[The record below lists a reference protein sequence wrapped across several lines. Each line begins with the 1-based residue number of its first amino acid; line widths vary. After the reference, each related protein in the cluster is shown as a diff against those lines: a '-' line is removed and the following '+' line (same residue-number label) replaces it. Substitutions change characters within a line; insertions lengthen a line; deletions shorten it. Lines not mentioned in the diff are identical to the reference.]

1 VSHKK
6 KLPIKKPDSFFRK
19 IWNNVFNVMKNNGW
33 KTTIESIIYFFATAK
48 EFKKNPTILN
58 ASTLALSIAKIG
70 VQDYTPY
77 FDEIISNFGY
87 IEIFDSRISNIIV
100 ECLGEEEREKISLN
114 SGHNNEVVIK
124 LKNYPVCWLMT
135 GKDKKNLS
143 TSIYVHPDHV
153 DEFLSYVR
161 EIIWERYHRSNLV
174 IYSKRKEDFWNI
186 EEDKYAGA
194 QPSML
199 SANLAEDIKKFVA
212 AGVPRSLLLWGK
224 PGTGKSTAVREICQI
239 LGFRY
244 LRFRV
249 EQMSEFKTDSME
261 QLIKLFSPE
270 AIIVDDFDRT
280 YEQSELLEMLE
291 LFHSMGVKCFMATVN
306 DLGKLEDAIVR
317 PGRID
322 EIVEFN
328 KLDDV
333 AVHTILQAS
342 GFDDV
347 FEEVQN
353 WPVAYIQE
361 YCLRRKILGKD
372 RATESITQLSERINK
387 VSRGTSELLRPDPS
401 RSDDDVDP
409 ILHKGFGLLRD

>member
-1 VSHKK
+1 MVG
-6 KLPIKKPDSFFRK
+6 KPPLK
-19 IWNNVFNVMKNNGW
+19 AL
-33 KTTIESIIYFFATAK
+33 SIFFATAK
-48 EFKKNPTILN
+48 EFRKNPTILN

-77 FDEIISNFGY
+77 FDEIIGNFGY
-87 IEIFDSRISNIIV
+87 VEIFDSRISNIII
-100 ECLGEEEREKISLN
+100 ECLSHEDREKISLN
-114 SGHNNEVVIK
+114 SGHQNEVVIK

-135 GKDKKNLS
+135 GRDKKNLA
-143 TSIYVHPDHV
+143 TSVYVHPDHV

-174 IYSKRKEDFWNI
+174 VYSKRKEDYWRI

-199 SANLAEDIKKFVA
+199 STDLSEDIKKFVA

-224 PGTGKSTAVREICQI
+224 PGTGKSTAVREICQ
-239 LGFRY
+239 LLNFRY

-261 QLIKLFSPE
+261 QLIQLFSPE
-270 AIIVDDFDRT
+270 AIIIDDFDRT

-291 LFHSMGVKCFMATVN
+291 LIHSMGVKCFMATVN
-306 DLGKLEDAIVR
+306 DLNKLEDAIVR

-328 KLDDV
+328 KLDDI

-347 FEEVQN
+347 FDEVKE

-372 RATESITQLSERINK
+372 RATESIQQLSDRISR
-387 VSRGTSELLRPDPS
+387 VSKGTSELLRPDPEK
-401 RSDDDVDP
+401 SDDDDP
-409 ILHKGFGLLRD
+409 SVFSKGLVLRD